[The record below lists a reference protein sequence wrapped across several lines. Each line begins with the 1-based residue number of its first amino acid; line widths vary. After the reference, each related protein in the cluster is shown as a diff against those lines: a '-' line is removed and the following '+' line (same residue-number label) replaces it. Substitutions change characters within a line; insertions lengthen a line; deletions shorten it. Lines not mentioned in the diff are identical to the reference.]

1 MLEMSVF
8 IKRMVVLMALLC
20 GAFAVQA
27 DPLLGPGSGMLTV
40 PAGPSADSPKINVW
54 YHRPA
59 DGGADMPVVFIMHG
73 VNRNASDY
81 RDNWIAEA
89 DRGRFLVL
97 APEFSKAD
105 YPKSRGYNL
114 GNIKDTN
121 GQPTPKS
128 AWTFSVIEKIFTDV
142 TAANHLQAKRYDIF
156 GHSAGAQF
164 VHRMLMLLPEARVR
178 SAVFANA
185 GWYTVP
191 DMAIPYPYGLGETP
205 LGTDA
210 LGRAF
215 SHDAVVLLGT
225 QDTDPN
231 AKYLRQTPEA
241 QAQGPHRFAR
251 GQFFYTQSRQI
262 AETLQTP
269 FQWRLE
275 SAEGIA
281 HNNAGMVPFARP
293 FLGQPLA
300 AADN

>member
-1 MLEMSVF
+1 MPMRHIVFMLMF
-8 IKRMVVLMALLC
+8 LGVLSTAYPGWAEPVLS
-20 GAFAVQA
+20 
-27 DPLLGPGSGMLTV
+27 PGSGVVKV
-40 PAGPSADSPKINVW
+40 PAGAAVDSPEINVW
-54 YHRPA
+54 YHLPA
-59 DGGADMPVVFIMHG
+59 GADADMPVVFILHG

-114 GNIKDTN
+114 GNITDTN

-128 AWTFSVIEKIFTDV
+128 AWSFSVIEKIFTDV
-142 TAANHLQAKRYDIF
+142 TASNHLQAKRYDIF

-164 VHRMLMLLPEARVR
+164 VHRMLMLLPEARIR

-191 DMAIPYPYGLGETP
+191 DRTIPYPYGLAGAP

-210 LGRAF
+210 LGQAF
-215 SHDAVVLLGT
+215 SHHAVVLLGT
-225 QDTDPN
+225 HDTDPN
-231 AKYLRQTPEA
+231 ARYLRQTPEA

-251 GQFFYTQSRQI
+251 GQFFYARSRQI
-262 AETLQTP
+262 AEAMRTP
-269 FQWRLE
+269 FHWRIE
-275 SAEGIA
+275 PAEGIA
-281 HNNAGMVPFARP
+281 HDNAGMVPFARP
-293 FLGQPLA
+293 FLGQPLT
-300 AADN
+300 AADR